1 MKVIIVGGVAGGAT
15 CATRIRRLKSDA
27 EIKIYERDYFISY
40 ANCGIP
46 YYIGGLVQRERLFV
60 TTPEEMKKKY
70 NIDAYTR
77 HEVIKIFPQ
86 EKKIL
91 IKNLETQEEF
101 EEYYDFLVLSPGA
114 SPLKPKIP
122 GIESSKIFTL
132 RTVGDADKI
141 VEQIESGKKEATV
154 VGGGFIGIEVTENLV
169 RRGVKVNLVEALPQV
184 LSFLDKDL
192 ISYIH
197 DELTLNGVNLFLGS
211 AVKEFKEKGEKIE
224 VVLENGISISS
235 DFVVFSIGVRPEIN
249 LAKEGG
255 LSLGETGGILVDEFM
270 RTSDPNI
277 FAIGDAVEIVNFV
290 SGTKT
295 RIPLAGPTHKQA
307 RVAADNICG
316 INSKY
321 LGSMGTAIVKVF
333 NLTGASTGLNSQT
346 LEKSG
351 INYKFECLSTT
362 NRPGYYPDS
371 YPIYIKVFYES
382 DSGRILGG
390 QAVGFDGVDTII
402 NSLATAIRF
411 NAKITELKD
420 IDFAYSPQY
429 SHAKNPLNIIG
440 TMAED
445 DLSGLAP
452 KVTIFEVDEL
462 VKQGAVLLDIREREE
477 TLAKKLDNSINI
489 PLTELR
495 NRLNELDKS
504 KLYIVCCGKG
514 QRAYNALRVLLDNG
528 FNAKYLSGGLTFYSS
543 CFGGEKEKNTKKEG
557 ELKKEMSEIKKGE
570 EVVKV
575 DAKGLSCPGPLMKL
589 KETLNKVSEGTL
601 IEIEATDPGFFNDIK
616 SYAQSKGLTLLSL
629 EKGKVIKATLKKEI
643 PKEGLDST
651 SQTQKSDSVSII
663 LFSNDFDRVMASL
676 IIGNGALSMGKK
688 VSIFCTFW
696 GLNVLRKDYKVNVKK
711 NLVEKMFGMMM
722 PRGAK
727 RLTLSKMNMLGIG
740 TKMIKGIMKKYNVM
754 SPDELLKSF
763 IQNGGK
769 VIACQMTMDL
779 MGIKKEELIDGVEE
793 GGVGTYLSFAENS
806 GINLF
811 I

>member
-46 YYIGGLVQRERLFV
+46 YYIGGLVPRERLFV
-60 TTPEEMKKKY
+60 TTPDDMKKKY

-86 EKKIL
+86 EKKVL
-91 IKNLETQEEF
+91 VKNLETQEEF

-132 RTVGDADKI
+132 RTIGDADKI
-141 VEQIESGKKEATV
+141 VEQIDSGKKEATV

-169 RRGVKVNLVEALPQV
+169 RKGVKVNLVEALPQV

-197 DELTLNGVNLFLGS
+197 DEIELNEVDLFLGS
-211 AVKEFKEKGEKIE
+211 AVKEFKEKDEKIE
-224 VVLENGISISS
+224 TVLENGVGISS
-235 DFVVFSIGVRPEIN
+235 DFVIFSIGVRPEIT
-249 LAKEGG
+249 LAKDAG
-255 LSLGETGGILVDEFM
+255 LLIGETGGILVDEFM
-270 RTSDPNI
+270 RTSEPNI

-321 LGSMGTAIVKVF
+321 LGSMGTAIVKIF
-333 NLTGASTGLNSQT
+333 NITGASTGLNSQT
-346 LEKSG
+346 LEKLG
-351 INYKFECLSTT
+351 INYKFECLSTL
-362 NRPGYYPDS
+362 NHAGYFPDAYPL
-371 YPIYIKVFYES
+371 YIKVFYEAKT
-382 DSGRILGG
+382 GKILGG

-402 NSLATAIRF
+402 NSLATAMRF
-411 NAKITELKD
+411 NSKITELKD

-429 SHAKNPLNIIG
+429 GHAKNPLNIIG

-445 DLSGLAP
+445 DLSGIAP
-452 KVTIFEVDEL
+452 KVSIFEIDEL
-462 VKQGAVLLDIREREE
+462 VKKGAALLDIREKEE
-477 TLAKKLDNSINI
+477 TFASKLENSINI

-495 NRLNELDKS
+495 NRLNELEKN

-514 QRAYNALRVLLDNG
+514 QRAYNALRLLLENG

-543 CFGGEKEKNTKKEG
+543 CFGGEKSTKKEL
-557 ELKKEMSEIKKGE
+557 EFKKEMSEIKKGE
-570 EVVKV
+570 EIVKV
-575 DAKGLSCPGPLMKL
+575 DARGLSCPGPLMKL
-589 KETLNKVSEGTL
+589 KETLDKVSEGTL
-601 IEIEATDPGFFNDIK
+601 IEVEATDPGFYNDIK
-616 SYAQSKGLTLLSL
+616 SYAQSKGLSLLNL
-629 EKGKVIKATLKKEI
+629 EKGKAIKALLKKEKPQDVLEKI
-643 PKEGLDST
+643 
-651 SQTQKSDSVSII
+651 TQKQRSDSVSII
-663 LFSNDFDRVMASL
+663 LFSNDFDKVMASL

-696 GLNVLRKDYKVNVKK
+696 GLNVLRKDFKVQVKK
-711 NLVEKMFGMMM
+711 SFVEKMFGMMM

-727 RLTLSKMNMLGIG
+727 KLTLSKMNMLGIG

-754 SPDELLKSF
+754 QPDELLETF
-763 IQNGGK
+763 IKNGGK
-769 VIACQMTMDL
+769 IIACSMTMDL
-779 MGIKKEELIDGVEE
+779 MGIKREELIDGIEE
-793 GGVGTYLSFAENS
+793 GGVGTYLAFAENS
-806 GINLF
+806 TINL
-811 I
+811 II

>member
-46 YYIGGLVQRERLFV
+46 YYIGGLVPRERLFV
-60 TTPEEMKKKY
+60 TTPEDMKKKY

-86 EKKIL
+86 EKKVL

-122 GIESSKIFTL
+122 GIESNKIFTL
-132 RTVGDADKI
+132 RTIGDADKI
-141 VEQIESGKKEATV
+141 LEQIDSGKKEATV

-169 RRGVKVNLVEALPQV
+169 RKGVKVNLVEALPQV

-197 DELTLNGVNLFLGS
+197 DEIELNKVDLFLGS
-211 AVKEFKEKGEKIE
+211 AVKEFKEKDEKIE
-224 VVLENGISISS
+224 TVLENGTGVSS
-235 DFVVFSIGVRPEIN
+235 DFVIFSIGVRPEIT
-249 LAKEGG
+249 LAKDAG
-255 LSLGETGGILVDEFM
+255 LLIGETGGILVDEFM

-321 LGSMGTAIVKVF
+321 LGSMGTAIVKIF
-333 NLTGASTGLNSQT
+333 NITGASTGLNSQT
-346 LEKSG
+346 LEKLG
-351 INYKFECLSTT
+351 INYKFECLSTL
-362 NRPGYYPDS
+362 NHAGYFPDAYPL
-371 YPIYIKVFYES
+371 YIKVFYEAKT
-382 DSGRILGG
+382 GKILGG

-411 NAKITELKD
+411 NSKITELKD

-429 SHAKNPLNIIG
+429 GHAKNPLNIIG

-445 DLSGLAP
+445 DLSGIAP
-452 KVTIFEVDEL
+452 KVSIFEIDEL
-462 VKQGAVLLDIREREE
+462 VKQGAALLDIREKEE
-477 TLAKKLDNSINI
+477 TFASKLENSINI

-495 NRLNELDKS
+495 NRLNELDKN

-514 QRAYNALRVLLDNG
+514 QRAYNALRLLLDNG

-543 CFGGEKEKNTKKEG
+543 CFGGEKNTKKEL
-557 ELKKEMSEIKKGE
+557 ELKKEKSEIKKGE
-570 EVVKV
+570 EMVKV

-589 KETLNKVSEGTL
+589 KETLDKVSEGTL
-601 IEIEATDPGFFNDIK
+601 IEVEATDPGFYNDIK
-616 SYAQSKGLTLLSL
+616 SYAQSKGLSLLSL
-629 EKGKVIKATLKKEI
+629 EKGKVIKALLKKEK
-643 PKEGLDST
+643 PQDVLET
-651 SQTQKSDSVSII
+651 TTQKSDSVSII
-663 LFSNDFDRVMASL
+663 LFSNDFDKVMASL

-696 GLNVLRKDYKVNVKK
+696 GLNVLRKDFKVQVKK
-711 NLVEKMFGMMM
+711 SFVEKMFGMMM

-727 RLTLSKMNMLGIG
+727 KLTLSKMNMLGIG

-754 SPDELLKSF
+754 QPDELLKTF
-763 IQNGGK
+763 IKNGGK
-769 VIACQMTMDL
+769 VIACRMTMDL
-779 MGIKKEELIDGVEE
+779 MGIKNEELIDGVEE
-793 GGVGTYLSFAENS
+793 GGVGTYLAFAENS
-806 GINLF
+806 TINL
-811 I
+811 II